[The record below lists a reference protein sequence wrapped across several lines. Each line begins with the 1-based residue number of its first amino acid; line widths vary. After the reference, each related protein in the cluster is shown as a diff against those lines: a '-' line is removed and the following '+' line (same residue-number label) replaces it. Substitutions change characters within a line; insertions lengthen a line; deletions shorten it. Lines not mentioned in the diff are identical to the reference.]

1 MSGFLFHD
9 IIFGPV
15 RSRRLGS
22 SLGINLLP
30 LARKFC
36 SFNCIYC
43 ECGWSPVESIEKEKL
58 PKREDISRL
67 LEEKLQELKENNMP
81 PDNLTFAGNGEPT
94 IHPEFA
100 LIVKDTIALRDK
112 YFPDAYTTVLSN
124 SSMIDKKDIFEALK
138 LVDQNIMKLD
148 AGTQEQFERINL
160 APSHIKLE
168 KVIDILSQFNG
179 DVIIQTLFLRGT
191 FNNQV
196 IDNTS
201 EEEISLWLEHLKK
214 INPRLVMMYPID
226 RKTPA
231 KELEKIASEELQKI
245 ADRVHQLGIKTEIF

>member
-43 ECGWSPVESIEKEKL
+43 ECGWSPEEAKEKESL
-58 PKREDISRL
+58 PKRKDIAQM
-67 LEEKLQELKENNMP
+67 LEKKLQELKENDMP
-81 PDNLTFAGNGEPT
+81 PDNITFAGNGEPT
-94 IHPEFA
+94 IHPEFD
-100 LIVKDTIALRDK
+100 LIVKDTISLRDK
-112 YFPDAYTTVLSN
+112 YFPDALTTVLSN
-124 SSMIDKKDIFEALK
+124 SSMIHKEEIFEALK
-138 LVDQNIMKLD
+138 LVDQNIMKVD

-160 APSHIKLE
+160 PPSYLNLNNI
-168 KVIDILSQFNG
+168 VDILSEFKG
-179 DVIIQTLFLRGT
+179 DVIVQTLFLRGRYKD
-191 FNNQV
+191 QV
-196 IDNTS
+196 IDNTT

-214 INPRLVMMYPID
+214 INPRLVMIYPID

-231 KELEKIASEELQKI
+231 KELEKISSEELHKI
-245 ADRVHQLGIKTEIF
+245 ADRVNTLGIKTEIF

>member
-15 RSRRLGS
+15 KSRRLGS

-43 ECGWSPVESIEKEKL
+43 ECGWSPEKSSVDEHL
-58 PKREDISRL
+58 PKREEIARL

-112 YFPDAYTTVLSN
+112 YFPDAFTTVLSN
-124 SSMIDKKDIFEALK
+124 SSMIHKNDIFEALK
-138 LVDQNIMKLD
+138 LVDQNILKLD
-148 AGTQEQFERINL
+148 AGSQEQFERINL
-160 APSHIKLE
+160 SSSSLKLE
-168 KVIDILSQFNG
+168 HIVAILSEFKG
-179 DVIIQTLFLRGT
+179 DVIIQTLFLRGHY
-191 FNNQV
+191 NDQV
-196 IDNTS
+196 IDNTT
-201 EEEISLWLEHLKK
+201 EEEVNLWLEHLKK
-214 INPRLVMMYPID
+214 IKPRLVMMYPID

-231 KELEKIASEELQKI
+231 KDLQKISSEELQSI
-245 ADRVHQLGIKTEIF
+245 AEKVHQLGIKTEIF